1 MTEPHRFTS
10 IMNCLTRITRQ
21 IVQQTSCYSQGQI
34 YVLPL
39 LMSVLPGIDL
49 NDFDK
54 TSITLDFF
62 DTIFM
67 LITCADCSSA
77 VQTRNDLSDVIQE
90 KITQCFTGAFL
101 SPKVRKI
108 VASLVQAMVTGNPI
122 ETIKY
127 LLPQTCQ
134 FIKKIIN
141 NMERTVLLTDCKGD
155 IELTWFLILFSEL
168 VRARGDVLL
177 NYKSMIISIFH
188 QCIHIIHKDSYQAI
202 AQAATNVLQSLS
214 NVYPIDDRSTIDNK
228 NVLSVRTWGQSVDFD
243 RLQIQYHIPNADEI
257 DFACEFIETFIY
269 PELTSLNENI
279 LTMSN
284 DERLRSLTII
294 LYIAI
299 GCLRMVP
306 RIDSKHVSDLMLSVV
321 SISSNTQ
328 FQCSIYSKEPKFR
341 ENLRMR
347 LYIDI
352 GHLLDVMMENH
363 LDDVSSMKI
372 ALQIYSLS
380 SRYNGASEQRVNL
393 LYRDITLKS
402 KLFKNN
408 LYGKRQYPGFLII
421 KKLELQIEV
430 RRIAQME
437 LFAILNRYYF
447 GFEVIVDRLVA
458 LLNSFDEVNHNQIK
472 GCFHILH
479 GNYSFFFPT
488 KYSWKMMNN
497 LWPAIV
503 SAKHVTKNSTQK
515 LINDVS
521 KRISKTFSTK
531 DIIQNTNETAKH
543 AAATLW
549 RRLNSSEMKTCEESN
564 RTNIQLYNHLM
575 ETLNSLLIGDTLNW
589 GQQKM
594 TMSFLCL
601 LLQKYVPIPSSCI
614 RTFVQFLV
622 HDNSELRQGIV
633 AFCRLQKPP
642 RIFVEKPLNEI
653 LHRNGQI
660 PLPIINGE
668 CYPGDRDD
676 NLWVTI
682 NDYQP
687 PETQIEWEQECF
699 LGKSYHG
706 YYTWPKRI
714 KYSMNKRARYTRNEM
729 SEQVAIIY
737 DYFID
742 KTFLTRSIQ
751 VIIFDDNSER
761 INFDRTQFAMFKG
774 LFRNFGLAFI
784 DNFMEQLYILVREKT
799 KEKQEGSHRIAA
811 EIVAGMIRGSK
822 YWTLGMLDELWKK
835 LTPLL
840 TEVCLNLSSETSD
853 YWSSCFRHSMENGD
867 PRRMYRLIEFIRT
880 LMHNQTKT
888 NTLTETS
895 RWCLIQQLHIF
906 QWRIPSIWNAISE
919 HAKDLLDHNFK
930 NVRDRVANVLS
941 ISLSFDMTLFNGK
954 STRQLN
960 VDHFIDAIRERLQ
973 RAIEIYEKAPLM
985 NISDKVIEIDIEARK
1000 ALNFIETGRI
1010 IISFCFFTNNDQI

>member
-77 VQTRNDLSDVIQE
+77 VQTRNDLSDIEKQVCLSTKKFIDFIHEFLERIFYMIKILSTETSDTNEFTTEINIDNVLIELKLKSIMTNIVQRCSNEIFQVIQE

-306 RIDSKHVSDLMLSVV
+306 RIDSKHVSDFMLSVV
-321 SISSNTQ
+321 STSSNTQ
-328 FQCSIYSKEPKFR
+328 FQCSIYPKEPKFR

-472 GCFHILH
+472 G
-479 GNYSFFFPT
+479 
-488 KYSWKMMNN
+488 
-497 LWPAIV
+497 
-503 SAKHVTKNSTQK
+503 
-515 LINDVS
+515 
-521 KRISKTFSTK
+521 
-531 DIIQNTNETAKH
+531 
-543 AAATLW
+543 
-549 RRLNSSEMKTCEESN
+549 
-564 RTNIQLYNHLM
+564 
-575 ETLNSLLIGDTLNW
+575 
-589 GQQKM
+589 
-594 TMSFLCL
+594 
-601 LLQKYVPIPSSCI
+601 
-614 RTFVQFLV
+614 
-622 HDNSELRQGIV
+622 IV

-668 CYPGDRDD
+668 CYSGDRDD

-682 NDYQP
+682 NHYQP

-822 YWTLGMLDELWKK
+822 YWTLGMVSRNSSFSNENI
-835 LTPLL
+835 LL
-840 TEVCLNLSSETSD
+840 
-853 YWSSCFRHSMENGD
+853 
-867 PRRMYRLIEFIRT
+867 
-880 LMHNQTKT
+880 
-888 NTLTETS
+888 
-895 RWCLIQQLHIF
+895 
-906 QWRIPSIWNAISE
+906 
-919 HAKDLLDHNFK
+919 
-930 NVRDRVANVLS
+930 
-941 ISLSFDMTLFNGK
+941 
-954 STRQLN
+954 
-960 VDHFIDAIRERLQ
+960 
-973 RAIEIYEKAPLM
+973 
-985 NISDKVIEIDIEARK
+985 
-1000 ALNFIETGRI
+1000 
-1010 IISFCFFTNNDQI
+1010 NN

>member
-306 RIDSKHVSDLMLSVV
+306 RIDSKHVSDFMLSVV
-321 SISSNTQ
+321 STSSNTQ
-328 FQCSIYSKEPKFR
+328 FQCSIYPKEPKFR

-472 GCFHILH
+472 G
-479 GNYSFFFPT
+479 
-488 KYSWKMMNN
+488 
-497 LWPAIV
+497 
-503 SAKHVTKNSTQK
+503 
-515 LINDVS
+515 
-521 KRISKTFSTK
+521 
-531 DIIQNTNETAKH
+531 
-543 AAATLW
+543 
-549 RRLNSSEMKTCEESN
+549 
-564 RTNIQLYNHLM
+564 
-575 ETLNSLLIGDTLNW
+575 
-589 GQQKM
+589 
-594 TMSFLCL
+594 
-601 LLQKYVPIPSSCI
+601 
-614 RTFVQFLV
+614 
-622 HDNSELRQGIV
+622 IV

-668 CYPGDRDD
+668 CYSGDRDD

-682 NDYQP
+682 NHYQP

-822 YWTLGMLDELWKK
+822 YWTLGMVSRNSSFSNENI
-835 LTPLL
+835 LL
-840 TEVCLNLSSETSD
+840 
-853 YWSSCFRHSMENGD
+853 
-867 PRRMYRLIEFIRT
+867 
-880 LMHNQTKT
+880 
-888 NTLTETS
+888 
-895 RWCLIQQLHIF
+895 
-906 QWRIPSIWNAISE
+906 
-919 HAKDLLDHNFK
+919 
-930 NVRDRVANVLS
+930 
-941 ISLSFDMTLFNGK
+941 
-954 STRQLN
+954 
-960 VDHFIDAIRERLQ
+960 
-973 RAIEIYEKAPLM
+973 
-985 NISDKVIEIDIEARK
+985 
-1000 ALNFIETGRI
+1000 
-1010 IISFCFFTNNDQI
+1010 NN